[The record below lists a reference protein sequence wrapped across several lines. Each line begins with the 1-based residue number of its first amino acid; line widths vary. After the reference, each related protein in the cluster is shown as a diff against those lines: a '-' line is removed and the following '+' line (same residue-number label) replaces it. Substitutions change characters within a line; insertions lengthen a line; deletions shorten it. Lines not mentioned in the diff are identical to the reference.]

1 MRPPRRPSAFVT
13 LLGFFAFQ
21 WLVAAHA
28 CAMPFHP
35 PAASTPFEAAA
46 AAAHHC
52 GAPDSAPAQLCIE
65 HCSQGKDASNSMP
78 AGDVPAPAAIAF
90 LTVPP
95 LLATAGGL
103 GRSSSAAPASRSH
116 SPPPLTLSQR
126 LRI

>member
-1 MRPPRRPSAFVT
+1 MRPHRRPFAIVT

-35 PAASTPFEAAA
+35 QDTPAPVSAAT
-46 AAAHHC
+46 HHC
-52 GAPDSAPAQLCIE
+52 GAPDSAPATLCIE
-65 HCSQGKDASNSMP
+65 HCTQGKDATNALP
-78 AGDVPAPAAIAF
+78 AGDVPTPAAIAF
-90 LTVPP
+90 LTVPSLP
-95 LLATAGGL
+95 ASPTGT
-103 GRSSSAAPASRSH
+103 GRASSTAPASRSH